1 MICSAPGRRAR
12 ARMYIEGSYFPNN
25 NKKDRREKEMKR
37 LKKLAALILAVVMVL
52 SMGMTAFAAN
62 DASIVINGT
71 KAGQKIEAYRMF
83 TAVKT
88 GTTAEGAT
96 VDYTL
101 ESVFAEFFTSDEK
114 YGCKDKAGTAL
125 SEAAVDYV
133 SGIQRGESEEKV
145 TFAKEVLAWIIKT
158 IKSDANALD
167 TVKKTVT
174 ATGNTTTLSNLP
186 YGMYVIYPYGASDT
200 VNVTEST
207 NKEKSPAM
215 IVTVADST
223 PKSIN
228 MKSTYPT
235 VDKEIIPPVQN
246 DDPDYTIEEGSGSIV
261 VDDSWDGDHD
271 MDLESVTDP
280 SKAGDFQVGDE
291 VTFQLTATVP
301 DMTGFTDYT
310 FKFHDTLSNGLDFK
324 NIISV
329 KVGETVLKPSTD
341 YQSGTYTP
349 TVGQNGKELTIE
361 LNDFF
366 NQYNDKVG
374 QTITVIYT
382 AVLNENAVVGMDP
395 NTNEAKVVF
404 SNDPTTATTDESET
418 DKVEVHTFDFT
429 IFKYAM
435 KDEGETPLGGAQFE
449 LYTDKECTNEN
460 QINLVKVNENTWR
473 VATAD
478 DKAADL
484 TNTITTPDGGKV
496 QIKGLAAGIYYL
508 KETAAPNGYHKLTA
522 PIKVEIIPTY
532 DQDTDELLSYKVD
545 YTYNGE
551 NGTSV
556 SSAIG
561 TSPEVK
567 VENKDGTILPDTGGM
582 GTVIFTVAGITLI
595 LGVGASFVISRKKR
609 DAR

>member
-1 MICSAPGRRAR
+1 
-12 ARMYIEGSYFPNN
+12 
-25 NKKDRREKEMKR
+25 MKR
-37 LKKLAALILAVVMVL
+37 LKKLAALVLAAVMVL
-52 SMGMTAFAAN
+52 SMGMTAFAAD

-114 YGCKDKAGTAL
+114 YGCKEKTGTAL

-158 IKSDANALD
+158 IKSDANALN

-174 ATGNTTTLSNLP
+174 AAGDSATLSNLP

-200 VNVTEST
+200 VNVTSA
-207 NKEKSPAM
+207 EKSPAM
-215 IVTVADST
+215 IVTVADDAQ
-223 PKSIN
+223 KEIN

-261 VDDSWDGDHD
+261 VDDSWDGNHD
-271 MDLESVTDP
+271 MELESVTDP

-324 NIISV
+324 SIVSV
-329 KVGETVLKPSTD
+329 KVGDTIVKPSAAD
-341 YQSGTYTP
+341 NAGSLTYTP
-349 TVGQNGKELTIE
+349 TLSGKELTIT
-361 LNDFF
+361 LNNFF
-366 NQYNDKVG
+366 SQYKDKVG

-382 AVLNENAVVGMDP
+382 AVLNEDAVVGMDP
-395 NTNEAKVVF
+395 NTNEAYVEF
-404 SNDPTTATTDESET
+404 SNDPTKDTTGESEP
-418 DKVEVHTFDFT
+418 DVVEVHTFDFT
-429 IFKYAM
+429 IFKYA
-435 KDEGETPLGGAQFE
+435 KEGVDETETPLDGAQFE
-449 LYTDKECTNEN
+449 LYTDETCEN
-460 QINLVKVNENTWR
+460 QIELVKLDDNTWR

-478 DKAADL
+478 DEAADL
-484 TNTITTPDGGKV
+484 TNTITTPSTGKV
-496 QIKGLAAGIYYL
+496 QIKGLASGTYYL
-508 KETAAPNGYHKLTA
+508 KETVAPDGYHKLTA
-522 PIKVEIIPTY
+522 PITVVITPEYDETAGELTSYAVE
-532 DQDTDELLSYKVD
+532 

-551 NGTSV
+551 TGTDT
-556 SSAIG
+556 SS
-561 TSPEVK
+561 TKNDSPEVK

-582 GTVIFTVAGITLI
+582 GTVIFTVAGIALI

>member
-1 MICSAPGRRAR
+1 
-12 ARMYIEGSYFPNN
+12 
-25 NKKDRREKEMKR
+25 MKR
-37 LKKLAALILAVVMVL
+37 LKKLAALVLAAAMVL
-52 SMGMTAFAAN
+52 SMGMTAFAVD

-71 KAGQKIEAYRMF
+71 KADQKIEAYRMF

-88 GTTAEGAT
+88 GTNDEGAT

-101 ESVFAEFFTSDEK
+101 EKVFESFFTGNAK
-114 YGCKDKAGTAL
+114 YGCQDKTGTAL

-133 SGIQRGESEEKV
+133 SGIQRGDSAGKV
-145 TFAKEVLAWIIKT
+145 TFAKEVLAWIIST
-158 IKSDANALD
+158 IKSNADALNA
-167 TVKKTVT
+167 VKKTVT
-174 ATGNTTTLSNLP
+174 AAGDSAILSNLP
-186 YGMYVIYPYGASDT
+186 YGMYVVYPYGASDT
-200 VNVTEST
+200 VNVTGST
-207 NKEKSPAM
+207 NGEKSPAM

-223 PKSIN
+223 QKTIN

-261 VDDSWDGDHD
+261 VDDNWDGNHD

-349 TVGQNGKELTIE
+349 TVGQNGKELTIT

-366 NQYNDKVG
+366 SQYKDNVG
-374 QTITVIYT
+374 DTITVIYT

-435 KDEGETPLGGAQFE
+435 KDEGETPLDGAKFE
-449 LYTDKECTNEN
+449 LYTDEACNN
-460 QINLVKVNENTWR
+460 QINLVQVSDSTWR
-473 VATAD
+473 VATED
-478 DKAADL
+478 DSRL

-496 QIKGLAAGIYYL
+496 QIKGLASGTYYL
-508 KETAAPNGYHKLTA
+508 KETVAPNGYHKLTA

-551 NGTSV
+551 TGTDT
-556 SSAIG
+556 SSAKND
-561 TSPEVK
+561 SPEVK

-582 GTVIFTVAGITLI
+582 GTVIFTVAGIALI

>member
-1 MICSAPGRRAR
+1 
-12 ARMYIEGSYFPNN
+12 
-25 NKKDRREKEMKR
+25 MKR
-37 LKKLAALILAVVMVL
+37 LKKLAALVLAAVMVL

-88 GTTAEGAT
+88 GMNDEGAAT

-101 ESVFAEFFTSDEK
+101 EEVFEDFFTSAAK
-114 YGCKDKAGTAL
+114 YGCQNKTDAAL

-133 SGIQRGESEEKV
+133 SGIQRGDSAGKV
-145 TFAKEVLAWIIKT
+145 TFAKEVLAWIINT
-158 IKSDANALD
+158 IKSDADALNA
-167 TVKKTVT
+167 VKIRTE

-200 VNVTEST
+200 ENVTSA
-207 NKEKSPAM
+207 EKSPAM

-223 PKSIN
+223 PKPIN

-246 DDPDYTIEEGSGSIV
+246 DDPDYTIEEGLGSIV
-261 VDDSWDGDHD
+261 VDGSWDGNHD
-271 MDLESVTDP
+271 MDLKSVTDP

-329 KVGETVLKPSTD
+329 KVGETVLEPSTE

-366 NQYNDKVG
+366 DQYKGKVG

-382 AVLNENAVVGMDP
+382 AVLNKDAVVGMDP

-404 SNDPTTATTDESET
+404 SNDPTKDTTGESEP

-435 KDEGETPLGGAQFE
+435 KDGEEAGLAGAEFG
-449 LYTDKECTNEN
+449 LYKDVDCTQ
-460 QINLVKVNENTWR
+460 QINLVKLNDNVWR
-473 VATAD
+473 VATED
-478 DKAADL
+478 DTTK
-484 TNTITTPDGGKV
+484 TNTIKTPSNGKV
-496 QIKGLAAGIYYL
+496 QIKGLASGTYYL
-508 KETAAPNGYHKLTA
+508 NEIAAPAGYHKLTA
-522 PIKVEIIPTY
+522 PITVVITPAY
-532 DQDTDELLSYKVD
+532 DETTDELLSYKVD

-551 NGTSV
+551 TGTDTSN
-556 SSAIG
+556 
-561 TSPEVK
+561 TKNDSPEVK
-567 VENKDGTILPDTGGM
+567 VENKNGTILPDTGGM
-582 GTVIFTVAGITLI
+582 GTVIFTVAGIALI

>member
-1 MICSAPGRRAR
+1 
-12 ARMYIEGSYFPNN
+12 
-25 NKKDRREKEMKR
+25 MKR
-37 LKKLAALILAVVMVL
+37 LKKLAALVLAAVMVL
-52 SMGMTAFAAN
+52 SMGMTAFADGA
-62 DASIVINGT
+62 ASIVINGT

-101 ESVFAEFFTSDEK
+101 ESVFAEFFKSDDK
-114 YGCKDKAGTAL
+114 YGCKDKTGTAL

-133 SGIQRGESEEKV
+133 SGIQGGDSAGKV
-145 TFAKEVLAWIIKT
+145 TFAKEVLAWIIST
-158 IKSDANALD
+158 IKSNADALNA
-167 TVKKTVT
+167 VKKTVT
-174 ATGNTTTLSNLP
+174 ATGDSTILSNLP

-200 VNVTEST
+200 VNVTGST
-207 NKEKSPAM
+207 NGEKSPAM

-223 PKSIN
+223 QKTIN

-261 VDDSWDGDHD
+261 VDGSWDGNHD

-280 SKAGDFQVGDE
+280 SKAGDFQIGDE

-301 DMTGFTDYT
+301 DMTGFMAYT
-310 FKFHDTLSNGLDFK
+310 FKFHDTLSAGLDFK

-329 KVGETVLKPSTD
+329 KVGETVLEPSTG

-366 NQYNDKVG
+366 DQYKGKVG

-382 AVLNENAVVGMDP
+382 AVLNKDAVVGMDP

-404 SNDPTTATTDESET
+404 SNDPTKDTTGESEP

-429 IFKYAM
+429 IFKYA
-435 KDEGETPLGGAQFE
+435 KENTAETPLGGAQFE
-449 LYTDKECTNEN
+449 LYTDKECTSEN
-460 QINLVKVNENTWR
+460 QIKLVRIDDHTWR
-473 VATAD
+473 IATAD
-478 DKAADL
+478 DEVADL

-496 QIKGLAAGIYYL
+496 QIKGLAAGTYYL
-508 KETAAPNGYHKLTA
+508 NEIAAPAGYHKLTA
-522 PIKVEIIPTY
+522 PITVVITPAY
-532 DQDTDELLSYKVD
+532 DETTDELLSYKVD

-551 NGTSV
+551 TGADTSN
-556 SSAIG
+556 
-561 TSPEVK
+561 TKNDSPEVK

-582 GTVIFTVAGITLI
+582 GTVIFTVAGIALI

>member
-1 MICSAPGRRAR
+1 
-12 ARMYIEGSYFPNN
+12 
-25 NKKDRREKEMKR
+25 MKR
-37 LKKLAALILAVVMVL
+37 LKKLAALVLAAVMVL
-52 SMGMTAFAAN
+52 SMGMTAFADG

-101 ESVFAEFFTSDEK
+101 ESVFAEFFKSDDK
-114 YGCKDKAGTAL
+114 YGCKDKTGTAL

-133 SGIQRGESEEKV
+133 SEIQRGDSAGKV

-158 IKSDANALD
+158 ITTPGSENALNG
-167 TVKKTVT
+167 VKAEVT
-174 ATGNTTTLSNLP
+174 GQDASTTLSSLP

-200 VNVTEST
+200 VNVTSAV
-207 NKEKSPAM
+207 KSPAM

-261 VDDSWDGDHD
+261 VVDSWDGNHD
-271 MDLESVTDP
+271 MDFESVTDP

-291 VTFQLTATVP
+291 VTFRLTATVP

-366 NQYNDKVG
+366 DQYKGKVG

-404 SNDPTTATTDESET
+404 SNDPTKDTTGESEP

-435 KDEGETPLGGAQFE
+435 KDEGETPLDGAKFE
-449 LYTDKECTNEN
+449 LYTDEACNN
-460 QINLVKVNENTWR
+460 QINLVQVSDSTWR
-473 VATAD
+473 VATED
-478 DKAADL
+478 DSRL

-496 QIKGLAAGIYYL
+496 QIKGLATGTYYL
-508 KETAAPNGYHKLTA
+508 KETAAPEGYHKLTA

-532 DQDTDELLSYKVD
+532 DETTDKLTSYAVK

-551 NGTSV
+551 TETDTS
-556 SSAIG
+556 S
-561 TSPEVK
+561 TKNDSPEVK

-582 GTVIFTVAGITLI
+582 GTVIFTVAGIALI

>member
-1 MICSAPGRRAR
+1 
-12 ARMYIEGSYFPNN
+12 
-25 NKKDRREKEMKR
+25 MKR
-37 LKKLAALILAVVMVL
+37 LKKLAALVLAAVMVL
-52 SMGMTAFAAN
+52 SMEMTAFAA
-62 DASIVINGT
+62 DEASIVINGT

-88 GTTAEGAT
+88 GMNDEGAAT

-101 ESVFAEFFTSDEK
+101 ETAFEDFFTSAAK
-114 YGCKDKAGTAL
+114 YGCQNKTDAAL

-133 SGIQRGESEEKV
+133 STIQRGDSTEKV

-167 TVKKTVT
+167 TVKITT
-174 ATGNTTTLSNLP
+174 EATGNTATLSNLP

-235 VDKEIIPPVQN
+235 VDKEIISPVE
-246 DDPDYTIEEGSGSIV
+246 DDPDYNVGGSGGIV
-261 VDDSWDGDHD
+261 VDDSWEGNHNMGID
-271 MDLESVTDP
+271 SVPNPDAPGLYNADTRAVDTP

-310 FKFHDTLSNGLDFK
+310 FKFHDTLSDGLDFK
-324 NIISV
+324 SIISV
-329 KVGETVLKPSTD
+329 TVGDEVVKPSD
-341 YQSGTYTP
+341 ADNAGNLTYTP
-349 TVGQNGKELTIE
+349 VLNGKELTIT
-361 LNDFF
+361 LNNFF
-366 NQYNDKVG
+366 SQYKDKVG

-382 AVLNENAVVGMDP
+382 AVLNEDAVVGMDP
-395 NTNEAKVVF
+395 NTNEANVEF
-404 SNDPTTATTDESET
+404 SNDPTTNTTDKSET

-429 IFKYAM
+429 IFKYAI
-435 KDEGETPLGGAQFE
+435 ENTAETPLDGAKFE
-449 LYTDKECTNEN
+449 LYTDEACTSAK
-460 QINLVKVNENTWR
+460 QIELVKLDDNTWR
-473 VATAD
+473 VATED
-478 DKAADL
+478 DTTK
-484 TNTITTPDGGKV
+484 TNTITTPSNGKV
-496 QIKGLAAGIYYL
+496 QIKGLASGTYYL
-508 KETAAPNGYHKLTA
+508 KETVAPNGYHKLTA
-522 PIKVEIIPTY
+522 PIKVEIIPKY
-532 DQDTDELLSYKVD
+532 DETTGKLTSYAVR
-545 YTYNGE
+545 YTYNGTTAE
-551 NGTSV
+551 
-556 SSAIG
+556 SASNAEG

-582 GTVIFTVAGITLI
+582 GTVIFTVAGIALI

>member
-1 MICSAPGRRAR
+1 
-12 ARMYIEGSYFPNN
+12 
-25 NKKDRREKEMKR
+25 MKR
-37 LKKLAALILAVVMVL
+37 LKKLAALVLAAVMVL
-52 SMGMTAFAAN
+52 SMGMTAFAVD

-71 KAGQKIEAYRMF
+71 KADQKIEAYRMF

-88 GTTAEGAT
+88 GTNDEGAT

-101 ESVFAEFFTSDEK
+101 EKVFESFFTGDPK
-114 YGCKDKAGTAL
+114 YGCQGKTGTAL

-133 SGIQRGESEEKV
+133 SGIQRGDSAGKV
-145 TFAKEVLAWIIKT
+145 TFAKEVLAWIISS
-158 IKSDANALD
+158 IKVDPHALD
-167 TVKKTVT
+167 NVKKLVMGTD
-174 ATGNTTTLSNLP
+174 GSTTLSDLP

-200 VNVTEST
+200 ENVTEST

-215 IVTVADST
+215 IVTVADNT
-223 PKSIN
+223 QKTIN

-235 VDKEIIPPVQN
+235 VDKGIISPVQN

-261 VDDSWDGDHD
+261 VDGSWDGNHD

-310 FKFHDTLSNGLDFK
+310 FIFHDTLSNGLDFK

-341 YQSGTYTP
+341 YQPGTYTP

-382 AVLNENAVVGMDP
+382 AVLNKDAVVGMDP
-395 NTNEAKVVF
+395 NTNEAYVVF
-404 SNDPTTATTDESET
+404 SNDPTKNTTGESEP
-418 DKVEVHTFDFT
+418 DVVEVHTFDFT

-435 KDEGETPLGGAQFE
+435 KDEGETPLDGAKFE
-449 LYTDKECTNEN
+449 LYTDEACNN
-460 QINLVKVNENTWR
+460 QINLVQVSDSTWR
-473 VATAD
+473 VATED
-478 DKAADL
+478 DSRL

-496 QIKGLAAGIYYL
+496 QIKGLAAGTYYL
-508 KETAAPNGYHKLTA
+508 KETVAPNGYHKLTA
-522 PIKVEIIPTY
+522 PITVVITPAY
-532 DQDTDELLSYKVD
+532 DVTTGKLTSYTVK

-551 NGTSV
+551 TETDTSIV
-556 SSAIG
+556 QND
-561 TSPEVK
+561 SPEVR

-582 GTVIFTVAGITLI
+582 GTVIFTVVGIALI

>member
-1 MICSAPGRRAR
+1 
-12 ARMYIEGSYFPNN
+12 
-25 NKKDRREKEMKR
+25 MKR
-37 LKKLAALILAVVMVL
+37 LKKLAALVLAAVMVL
-52 SMGMTAFAAN
+52 SMGMTAFADG

-101 ESVFAEFFTSDEK
+101 ESVFAEFFKSDDK
-114 YGCKDKAGTAL
+114 YGCKDKTGTAL

-133 SGIQRGESEEKV
+133 SEIQRGDSAGKV
-145 TFAKEVLAWIIKT
+145 TFAKEVLAWIIST
-158 IKSDANALD
+158 IKSNADALNA
-167 TVKKTVT
+167 VKKTVT
-174 ATGNTTTLSNLP
+174 AAGDSTILSDLP
-186 YGMYVIYPYGASDT
+186 YGMYVVYPYGASDT
-200 VNVTEST
+200 VNVTGST
-207 NKEKSPAM
+207 NGEKSPAM

-223 PKSIN
+223 QKTIN

-261 VDDSWDGDHD
+261 VDDSWDGNHD
-271 MDLESVTDP
+271 MDLESVTDS

-301 DMTGFTDYT
+301 DMTGFTAYT
-310 FKFHDTLSNGLDFK
+310 FKFHDTLSAGLDFK

-329 KVGETVLKPSTD
+329 KVGEKVLKPSTN

-366 NQYNDKVG
+366 DQYKGKVG

-382 AVLNENAVVGMDP
+382 AVLNKDAVVGMEP
-395 NTNEAKVVF
+395 NTNQAKVEF
-404 SNDPTTATTDESET
+404 SNDPTSDGTGESEP
-418 DKVEVHTFDFT
+418 DVVEVHTFDFT
-429 IFKYAM
+429 IFKYA
-435 KDEGETPLGGAQFE
+435 KEGVTEAETPLDGAQFE

-460 QINLVKVNENTWR
+460 QIKLVKVDNSTWR
-473 VATAD
+473 VATED
-478 DKAADL
+478 DSTL
-484 TNTITTPDGGKV
+484 TNTITTPDDGEV
-496 QIKGLAAGIYYL
+496 QIKGLAEGTYYL
-508 KETAAPNGYHKLTA
+508 KETAAPEGYHKLTA

-532 DQDTDELLSYKVD
+532 DTDTDKLTSYKVE

-582 GTVIFTVAGITLI
+582 GTVIFTVAGIALI

>member
-1 MICSAPGRRAR
+1 
-12 ARMYIEGSYFPNN
+12 
-25 NKKDRREKEMKR
+25 MKR
-37 LKKLAALILAVVMVL
+37 LKKLAALVLAAVMVL
-52 SMGMTAFAAN
+52 SMGMTAFADG

-101 ESVFAEFFTSDEK
+101 EKVFESFFTGDAK
-114 YGCKDKAGTAL
+114 YGCQDKTGTAL

-133 SGIQRGESEEKV
+133 SGIQRGDSAGKV
-145 TFAKEVLAWIIKT
+145 TFAKEVLAWIIST
-158 IKSDANALD
+158 IKSNADALNA
-167 TVKKTVT
+167 VKITT
-174 ATGNTTTLSNLP
+174 EATGNTTTLSNLP

-200 VNVTEST
+200 ENVTSA
-207 NKEKSPAM
+207 EKSPAM

-223 PKSIN
+223 PKPIN

-235 VDKEIIPPVQN
+235 VDKEIIEK
-246 DDPDYTIEEGSGSIV
+246 PDAPGTYD
-261 VDDSWDGDHD
+261 VDTQA
-271 MDLESVTDP
+271 VTEP

-349 TVGQNGKELTIE
+349 TVGQNGKELTIT

-366 NQYNDKVG
+366 NQYQDKVG
-374 QTITVIYT
+374 QKITVIYT
-382 AVLNENAVVGMDP
+382 AVLNKDAVVGMDP
-395 NTNEAKVVF
+395 NTNEAYVEF
-404 SNDPTTATTDESET
+404 SNDPTKNTTGESEP
-418 DKVEVHTFDFT
+418 DVVEVHTFDFT

-435 KDEGETPLGGAQFE
+435 KDEGETPLDGAKFE
-449 LYTDKECTNEN
+449 LYTDEACTGEK
-460 QINLVKVNENTWR
+460 QIKLVKVDNSTWR

-478 DKAADL
+478 DEDADL
-484 TNTITTPDGGKV
+484 TNTITTPSTGKV
-496 QIKGLAAGIYYL
+496 QIKGLAYGMYYL

-545 YTYNGE
+545 YTYNGKT
-551 NGTSV
+551 GTDT
-556 SSAIG
+556 SS
-561 TSPEVK
+561 TKNDSPEVK

-582 GTVIFTVAGITLI
+582 GTVIFTVAGIALI

>member
-1 MICSAPGRRAR
+1 
-12 ARMYIEGSYFPNN
+12 
-25 NKKDRREKEMKR
+25 MKR
-37 LKKLAALILAVVMVL
+37 LKKLAALVLAAVMVL
-52 SMGMTAFAAN
+52 SMGMTAFADG

-101 ESVFAEFFTSDEK
+101 ESVFAEFFKSDDK
-114 YGCKDKAGTAL
+114 YGCKDKTGTAL

-133 SGIQRGESEEKV
+133 SEIQRGDSAGKV
-145 TFAKEVLAWIIKT
+145 TFAKEVLAWIIST
-158 IKSDANALD
+158 IKSNADALNA
-167 TVKKTVT
+167 VKKTVT
-174 ATGNTTTLSNLP
+174 AAGDSTILSDLP
-186 YGMYVIYPYGASDT
+186 YGMYVVYPYGASDT
-200 VNVTEST
+200 VNVTGST
-207 NKEKSPAM
+207 NGEKSPAM

-223 PKSIN
+223 QKTIN

-261 VDDSWDGDHD
+261 VDDSWDGNHD
-271 MDLESVTDP
+271 MDLESVTDS

-301 DMTGFTDYT
+301 DMTGFTAYT
-310 FKFHDTLSNGLDFK
+310 FKFHDTLSAGLDFK

-329 KVGETVLKPSTD
+329 KVGEKVLKPSTN

-349 TVGQNGKELTIE
+349 TVGQNGKELTIT

-366 NQYNDKVG
+366 SQYKDNVG
-374 QTITVIYT
+374 DTITVIYT
-382 AVLNENAVVGMDP
+382 AVLNKDAVVGMDP
-395 NTNEAKVVF
+395 NTNEANVEF
-404 SNDPTTATTDESET
+404 SNDPTTNTTDKSEP

-435 KDEGETPLGGAQFE
+435 KDEGETPLDGAKFE
-449 LYTDKECTNEN
+449 LYTDEACTGEK
-460 QINLVKVNENTWR
+460 QIKLVKVDNSTWR

-478 DKAADL
+478 DEDADL
-484 TNTITTPDGGKV
+484 TNTITTPSTGKV
-496 QIKGLAAGIYYL
+496 QIKGLASGIYYL
-508 KETAAPNGYHKLTA
+508 KETVAPDGYHKLNA

-532 DQDTDELLSYKVD
+532 DETTDKLTSYTVK
-545 YTYNGE
+545 YTYNGKE
-551 NGTSV
+551 GTDT
-556 SSAIG
+556 SS
-561 TSPEVK
+561 TKNDSPEVK

-582 GTVIFTVAGITLI
+582 GTVIFTVVGIALI

>member
-1 MICSAPGRRAR
+1 
-12 ARMYIEGSYFPNN
+12 
-25 NKKDRREKEMKR
+25 MKR
-37 LKKLAALILAVVMVL
+37 LKKLAALVLAAVMVL
-52 SMGMTAFAAN
+52 SMGMTAFAA
-62 DASIVINGT
+62 DGASIVINGT

-101 ESVFAEFFTSDEK
+101 EKVFESFFTGDAK
-114 YGCKDKAGTAL
+114 YGCEGKNGAAL

-133 SGIQRGESEEKV
+133 STIQRGDSTKKV
-145 TFAKEVLAWIIKT
+145 EFAKEVLAWIIKT
-158 IKSDANALD
+158 ITTPGSENALNG
-167 TVKKTVT
+167 VKAEVT
-174 ATGNTTTLSNLP
+174 GQDASTTLSSLP

-200 VNVTEST
+200 VNVTGST
-207 NKEKSPAM
+207 NGEKSPAM

-223 PKSIN
+223 QKTIN

-235 VDKEIIPPVQN
+235 VDKEIISPVQN

-261 VDDSWDGDHD
+261 VDGSWDGNHD

-329 KVGETVLKPSTD
+329 KVGEKVLKPSTD
-341 YQSGTYTP
+341 YQPGTYTP
-349 TVGQNGKELTIE
+349 TVGQNGKKLTIE

-382 AVLNENAVVGMDP
+382 AVLNKDAVVGMDP
-395 NTNEAKVVF
+395 NTNEAYVEF
-404 SNDPTTATTDESET
+404 SDDPTSDETGESEP
-418 DKVEVHTFDFT
+418 DVVEVHTFDFT

-435 KDEGETPLGGAQFE
+435 KDEGETPLDGAKFE
-449 LYTDKECTNEN
+449 LYTDEACNN
-460 QINLVKVNENTWR
+460 QINLVQVSDSTWR

-478 DKAADL
+478 DKDDDL

-496 QIKGLAAGIYYL
+496 QIKGLAAGTYYL
-508 KETAAPNGYHKLTA
+508 KETAAPEGYHKLTA

-532 DQDTDELLSYKVD
+532 DTGTDKLTSYKVE

-582 GTVIFTVAGITLI
+582 GTVIFTVAGIALI

>member
-1 MICSAPGRRAR
+1 
-12 ARMYIEGSYFPNN
+12 
-25 NKKDRREKEMKR
+25 MKR
-37 LKKLAALILAVVMVL
+37 LKKLAALVLAAVMVL
-52 SMGMTAFAAN
+52 SMGMTAFAAD

-114 YGCKDKAGTAL
+114 YGCKEKTGTAL

-158 IKSDANALD
+158 IKSDANALN

-174 ATGNTTTLSNLP
+174 AAGDPATLSSLP

-200 VNVTEST
+200 VNVTGST
-207 NKEKSPAM
+207 NGEKSPAM

-223 PKSIN
+223 QKTIN

-235 VDKEIIPPVQN
+235 VDKEIIPPVQD

-261 VDDSWDGDHD
+261 VDDSWEGNHG
-271 MDLESVTDP
+271 MELESVTTP

-310 FKFHDTLSNGLDFK
+310 FKFHDTLSAGLDFK
-324 NIISV
+324 SIVSV
-329 KVGETVLKPSTD
+329 KVGDTIVKPSAAD
-341 YQSGTYTP
+341 NAGSLTYTP
-349 TVGQNGKELTIE
+349 TLSGKELTIT
-361 LNDFF
+361 LNNFF
-366 NQYNDKVG
+366 SQYKDKVG

-382 AVLNENAVVGMDP
+382 AVLNKNAVVGMDP
-395 NTNEAKVVF
+395 NTNEAKVEF
-404 SNDPTTATTDESET
+404 SNDPTTATTDESEP
-418 DKVEVHTFDFT
+418 DVVEVHTFDFT

-435 KDEGETPLGGAQFE
+435 KDEGETPLDGAKFE
-449 LYTDKECTNEN
+449 LYTDEACNN
-460 QINLVKVNENTWR
+460 QINLVQVSDSTWR
-473 VATAD
+473 VATED
-478 DKAADL
+478 DSTL

-496 QIKGLAAGIYYL
+496 QIKGLAAGTYYL
-508 KETAAPNGYHKLTA
+508 KETAAPEGYHKLTA

-532 DQDTDELLSYKVD
+532 DTDTDKLTSYKVE

-582 GTVIFTVAGITLI
+582 GTVIFTVAGIALI

>member
-1 MICSAPGRRAR
+1 
-12 ARMYIEGSYFPNN
+12 
-25 NKKDRREKEMKR
+25 MKR

-174 ATGNTTTLSNLP
+174 ATGNTATLLNLP

-235 VDKEIIPPVQN
+235 VDKEIISPVTGGE
-246 DDPDYTIEEGSGSIV
+246 DPDYALGEGGIV
-261 VDDSWDGDHD
+261 VDDRWENDHQ
-271 MDLESVTDP
+271 MDIDSVPNPDAPGLYNADTRAVDTP

-310 FKFHDTLSNGLDFK
+310 FKFHDTLSAGLDFK
-324 NIISV
+324 SIVSV
-329 KVGETVLKPSTD
+329 KVGDTIVKPSAAD
-341 YQSGTYTP
+341 NAGSLTYTP
-349 TVGQNGKELTIE
+349 TLSGKELTIT
-361 LNDFF
+361 LNNFF
-366 NQYNDKVG
+366 SQYEDKVG

-382 AVLNENAVVGMDP
+382 AVLNKDAVVGMDP
-395 NTNEAKVVF
+395 NTNEANVEF
-404 SNDPTTATTDESET
+404 SNDPTTNTTDKSEP
-418 DKVEVHTFDFT
+418 DVVEVHTFDFT
-429 IFKYAM
+429 IFKYA
-435 KDEGETPLGGAQFE
+435 KEEEGETGLANAQFE
-449 LYTDKECTNEN
+449 LYRDEACTSAK
-460 QINLVKVNENTWR
+460 QIELVKLDDNTWR
-473 VATAD
+473 VATED
-478 DKAADL
+478 DTTK
-484 TNTITTPDGGKV
+484 TNTITTPSNGKV
-496 QIKGLAAGIYYL
+496 QIKGLASGTYYL
-508 KETAAPNGYHKLTA
+508 KETVAPNGYHKLTA
-522 PIKVEIIPTY
+522 PIKVEIIPKY
-532 DQDTDELLSYKVD
+532 DETTGKLTSYAVR
-545 YTYNGE
+545 YTYNGTTAE
-551 NGTSV
+551 
-556 SSAIG
+556 SASNAEG

-582 GTVIFTVAGITLI
+582 GTVIFTVAGIALI

>member
-1 MICSAPGRRAR
+1 
-12 ARMYIEGSYFPNN
+12 
-25 NKKDRREKEMKR
+25 MKR
-37 LKKLAALILAVVMVL
+37 LKKLAALVLAAVMVL
-52 SMGMTAFAAN
+52 SMGMTAFAAD

-88 GTTAEGAT
+88 GMNDEGAAT

-101 ESVFAEFFTSDEK
+101 ETAFEDFFTSDAK
-114 YGCKDKAGTAL
+114 YGCQNKTGAAL

-133 SGIQRGESEEKV
+133 STIQRGTSEGKIE
-145 TFAKEVLAWIIKT
+145 FAKEVLAWIISS
-158 IKSDANALD
+158 IKSDADALD
-167 TVKKTVT
+167 AVKKTVT
-174 ATGNTTTLSNLP
+174 AAGDPATLSSLP

-200 VNVTEST
+200 VNVTGST
-207 NKEKSPAM
+207 NGEKSPAM

-223 PKSIN
+223 QKTIN

-235 VDKEIIPPVQN
+235 VDKEIIPPVQD

-261 VDDSWDGDHD
+261 VDDSWEGNHG
-271 MDLESVTDP
+271 MELESVTTP

-310 FKFHDTLSNGLDFK
+310 FKFHDTLSAGLDFK
-324 NIISV
+324 SIVSV
-329 KVGETVLKPSTD
+329 KVGDTIVKPSAAD
-341 YQSGTYTP
+341 NAGSLTYTP
-349 TVGQNGKELTIE
+349 TLSGKKLTIT
-361 LNDFF
+361 LNNFF
-366 NQYNDKVG
+366 SQYKDKVG

-395 NTNEAKVVF
+395 NTNEAKVEF

-429 IFKYAM
+429 IFKYA
-435 KDEGETPLGGAQFE
+435 KENTAETPLGGAQFE
-449 LYTDKECTNEN
+449 LYTDKECTSEN
-460 QINLVKVNENTWR
+460 QIKLVRIDDNTWR
-473 VATAD
+473 IATAD
-478 DKAADL
+478 DEAADL
-484 TNTITTPDGGKV
+484 TNTITTPSTGKV
-496 QIKGLAAGIYYL
+496 QIKGLASGTYYL
-508 KETAAPNGYHKLTA
+508 KETVAPDGYHKLTA
-522 PIKVEIIPTY
+522 PIKVEIIPEY
-532 DQDTDELLSYKVD
+532 DETTGKLTSYAVE

-551 NGTSV
+551 TGTDT
-556 SSAIG
+556 SS
-561 TSPEVK
+561 TKNDSPEVK

-582 GTVIFTVAGITLI
+582 GTVIFTVAGIALI

>member
-1 MICSAPGRRAR
+1 
-12 ARMYIEGSYFPNN
+12 
-25 NKKDRREKEMKR
+25 MKR
-37 LKKLAALILAVVMVL
+37 LKKLAALVLAAAMVL
-52 SMGMTAFAAN
+52 SMGMTAFAVD

-71 KAGQKIEAYRMF
+71 KADQKIEAYRMF

-88 GTTAEGAT
+88 GTNDEGAT

-101 ESVFAEFFTSDEK
+101 EKVFESFFTGNAK
-114 YGCKDKAGTAL
+114 YGCQDKTGTAL

-133 SGIQRGESEEKV
+133 SGIQRGDSAGKV
-145 TFAKEVLAWIIKT
+145 TFAKEVLAWIIST
-158 IKSDANALD
+158 IKSNADALNA
-167 TVKKTVT
+167 VKKTVT
-174 ATGNTTTLSNLP
+174 AAGDSAILSNLP
-186 YGMYVIYPYGASDT
+186 YGMYVVYPYGASDT
-200 VNVTEST
+200 VNVTGST
-207 NKEKSPAM
+207 NGEKSPAM

-223 PKSIN
+223 QKTIN

-261 VDDSWDGDHD
+261 VDDNWDGNHD
-271 MDLESVTDP
+271 MDLEAVRDP
-280 SKAGDFQVGDE
+280 CKAGDFQVGDE

-349 TVGQNGKELTIE
+349 TVGQNGKELTIT

-366 NQYNDKVG
+366 SQYKDNVG
-374 QTITVIYT
+374 DTITVIYT

-435 KDEGETPLGGAQFE
+435 KDEGETPLDGAKFE
-449 LYTDKECTNEN
+449 LYTDEACNN
-460 QINLVKVNENTWR
+460 QINLVQVSDSTWR
-473 VATAD
+473 VATED
-478 DKAADL
+478 DSRL

-496 QIKGLAAGIYYL
+496 QIKGLASGTYYL
-508 KETAAPNGYHKLTA
+508 KETVAPNGYHKLTA

-551 NGTSV
+551 TGTDT
-556 SSAIG
+556 SSAKND
-561 TSPEVK
+561 SPEVK

-582 GTVIFTVAGITLI
+582 GTVIFTVAGIALI

>member
-1 MICSAPGRRAR
+1 
-12 ARMYIEGSYFPNN
+12 
-25 NKKDRREKEMKR
+25 MKR
-37 LKKLAALILAVVMVL
+37 LKKLAALVLAAVMVL
-52 SMGMTAFAAN
+52 SMGMTAFAAD

-88 GTTAEGAT
+88 GMNDEGAT

-101 ESVFAEFFTSDEK
+101 ESVFAEFFKSDDK
-114 YGCKDKAGTAL
+114 YGCKDKTGTAL

-133 SGIQRGESEEKV
+133 SGIQRGDSAGKV
-145 TFAKEVLAWIIKT
+145 TFAKEVLAWIIST
-158 IKSDANALD
+158 IKSNADALNA
-167 TVKKTVT
+167 VKKTVT
-174 ATGNTTTLSNLP
+174 ATGDSTTLSNLP

-200 VNVTEST
+200 VNVTGST
-207 NKEKSPAM
+207 NGEKSPAM

-223 PKSIN
+223 QKTIN

-261 VDDSWDGDHD
+261 VDGSWDGNHD

-280 SKAGDFQVGDE
+280 SKAGDFQIGDE

-301 DMTGFTDYT
+301 DMTGFTAYT
-310 FKFHDTLSNGLDFK
+310 FKFHDTLSAGLDFK

-329 KVGETVLKPSTD
+329 KVGETVLEPSTD

-366 NQYNDKVG
+366 DQYKGKVG

-382 AVLNENAVVGMDP
+382 AVLNKDAVVGMDP

-404 SNDPTTATTDESET
+404 SNDPTKDTTGESEP

-435 KDEGETPLGGAQFE
+435 KDEGETPLDGAKFE
-449 LYTDKECTNEN
+449 LYTDEACNN
-460 QINLVKVNENTWR
+460 QINLVKVNEKTWR

-478 DKAADL
+478 DKDDDL

-496 QIKGLAAGIYYL
+496 QIKGLASGTYYL
-508 KETAAPNGYHKLTA
+508 KETVAPNGYHKLTA
-522 PIKVEIIPTY
+522 PITVVITPAY
-532 DQDTDELLSYKVD
+532 DETTDKLTSYTVK
-545 YTYNGE
+545 YTYNGTTAE
-551 NGTSV
+551 SISKN
-556 SSAIG
+556 ADI
-561 TSPEVK
+561 SPEVK

-582 GTVIFTVAGITLI
+582 GTVIFTVAGIALI